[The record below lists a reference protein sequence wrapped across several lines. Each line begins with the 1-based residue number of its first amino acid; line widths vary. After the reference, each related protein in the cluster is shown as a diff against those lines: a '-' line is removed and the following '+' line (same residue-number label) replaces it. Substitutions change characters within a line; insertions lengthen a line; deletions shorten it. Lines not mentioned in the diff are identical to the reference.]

1 MTVSTAVLAYLLTN
15 SCGIDSEIKGSQ
27 NKVDNKIQKGLVNV
41 DLSSTGNETCNVWT
55 ELGLEMF
62 EWMVIS
68 VMLILLTY
76 WMAKKT
82 FGKQG
87 LIQQIKAKREQ
98 SRLDKIEKMKSVLR
112 KQGIIINKDVTEN
125 EEEPN
130 ERKQAEP
137 KVKFYGQETLAAV

>member
-1 MTVSTAVLAYLLTN
+1 M
-15 SCGIDSEIKGSQ
+15 
-27 NKVDNKIQKGLVNV
+27 
-41 DLSSTGNETCNVWT
+41 DLSSTGNETCNTWT

-87 LIQQIKAKREQ
+87 LIQPIKAKREQ